1 MRSGSILLVDDE
13 DTLRALIRTI
23 LEGTGNAVAEAS
35 NGAKAL
41 EICRSREKKFQLLI
55 TDISMPGMHGT
66 ELAHVTRRL
75 YPRMPIACM
84 TGDRVSDVPSGTDVL
99 LHKPFTGEALL
110 AVVRKLIES
119 HQPKAAK

>member
-66 ELAHVTRRL
+66 ELAHVTRPPL
-75 YPRMPIACM
+75 PENADC
-84 TGDRVSDVPSGTDVL
+84 
-99 LHKPFTGEALL
+99 LHDG
-110 AVVRKLIES
+110 R
-119 HQPKAAK
+119 QGQ